1 MPTSFP
7 LGKVISS
14 LDKSMRSC
22 IVHAKDG
29 QNGGHVKLL
38 GWIHNDLMWD
48 RLGLKHINF
57 SNLGEVLV

>member
-1 MPTSFP
+1 
-7 LGKVISS
+7 
-14 LDKSMRSC
+14 MRSC

-57 SNLGEVLV
+57 SDLGEVLV